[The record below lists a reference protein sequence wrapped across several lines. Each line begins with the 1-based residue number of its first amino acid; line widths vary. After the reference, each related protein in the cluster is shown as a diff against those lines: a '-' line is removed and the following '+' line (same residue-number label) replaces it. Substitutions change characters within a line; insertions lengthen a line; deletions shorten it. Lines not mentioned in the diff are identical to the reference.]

1 MNGYLLD
8 THIWVWELIGSDQQ
22 PGSVKRI
29 LQHCSDSLWLSPI
42 SVWEAGNM
50 VRTGKL
56 ELKCEFSSWVE
67 QALEQMPL
75 KEAPLDYNVV
85 LKTFGLAL
93 EHEDPADHFLV
104 ATALEYDLTLVTVDE
119 RLIGRDKLVT
129 FPV

>member
-8 THIWVWELIGSDQQ
+8 THIWVWELVGSDQQ
-22 PGSVKRI
+22 PGSVKRL

-42 SVWEAGNM
+42 SIWEAGNM
-50 VRTGKL
+50 VRSGKL
-56 ELKCEFSSWVE
+56 ELTCEFSAWVK

-75 KEAPLDYNVV
+75 KEAPLDYKVV
-85 LKTFGLAL
+85 LRSLGVDL
-93 EHEDPADHFLV
+93 EHDDPADHFLV
-104 ATALEYDLTLVTVDE
+104 ATALEYDLTLITVDE